1 MNAPDRYTQTTLL
14 SVEPRE
20 IVGELELAPGN
31 AAWPVVMSSID
42 SNGDG
47 RLDGPE
53 MQAYARVVLGDLSL
67 QVNEAPVALELRS
80 IEFSPLE
87 SFQEGGGT
95 IRVAFAT
102 ARLQDPPASLEY
114 SNRHELAASVY
125 SASLTTGRDSGL
137 AVRSATASEDQSRI
151 EASFTHVAEETPW
164 TPPAALWLAVP
175 LAALA
180 IVALWRLQRR
190 GD

>member
-1 MNAPDRYTQTTLL
+1 MNAPDRYAQTTLL
-14 SVEPRE
+14 NVEPRE
-20 IVGELELAPGN
+20 IVGELQLAPGN

-42 SNGDG
+42 ADGDG

-67 QVNEAPVALELRS
+67 QVNGSPMPLELRS

-87 SFQEGGGT
+87 SFQEGGGV

-102 ARLQDPPASLEY
+102 TPLRDPPVSLEF
-114 SNRHELAASVY
+114 SNRHQLATSVY
-125 SASLTTGRDSGL
+125 SASLATGKDSGL
-137 AVRSATASEDQSRI
+137 AVRAATASGDQSRI
-151 EASFTHVAEETPW
+151 EASFTQLSPQTPW

-175 LAALA
+175 LAAVA

-190 GD
+190 AG